1 MSKMIQLI
9 RASAMPS
16 HTMQTAA
23 RGALAVPAGEMIEIL
38 VHLALHNKVFGQT
51 AKMTLAGWDEAACR
65 DVAGSNQTPKEVLD
79 YWLDPA
85 NLRPALLP
93 ALLENTSTSQ
103 AALAQLAESAN
114 PDTIEIFQKS
124 ARASQS
130 PTIKS
135 ALAANP
141 HLQAKHAAAVTA
153 PVIEPAPK
161 PVARSET
168 PARAQPADGTASGS
182 GEDEN
187 DHPVSDETVHAF
199 MNEHAAEISATPEK
213 PFQAVIGLDEGAATM
228 TAQSQPSPASS
239 EPAAVVSAT
248 QPAAAAAAPARAP
261 VHHATKHVAPANQR
275 RESTVQ
281 KINRLDIKGRIQL
294 ALKGNKEERSLLI
307 RDGTKIVALA
317 VLDSPKITDA
327 EVEKFATQKN
337 VLEAVLRT
345 IPLKRQ
351 FAKQYTIIRNLV
363 CNPRTPMDVSLG
375 LMKHLL
381 INDLKNL
388 SSNKEVAET
397 IRKLALRMFKQKS
410 EDSKAKQ

>member
-23 RGALAVPAGEMIEIL
+23 RGALAVPAAEMIEIL
-38 VHLALHNKVFGQT
+38 VHLAQHNKVFGQT

-65 DVAGSNQTPKEVLD
+65 GVAADPQTHKEVLD
-79 YWLDPA
+79 YWLDPS

-93 ALLENTSTSQ
+93 ALLENPSSSQ
-103 AALAQLAESAN
+103 AALAAIAESASS
-114 PDTIEIFQKS
+114 DLLAIFQKS

-141 HLQAKHAAAVTA
+141 HLQAKQAAAFAT
-153 PVIEPAPK
+153 PATQPATK
-161 PVARSET
+161 PVPEVEATKGLQSAESS
-168 PARAQPADGTASGS
+168 ATAAMDHES
-182 GEDEN
+182 
-187 DHPVSDETVHAF
+187 DHPVSDEAVHAF
-199 MNEHAAEISATPEK
+199 MNQHATELAATPEK
-213 PFQAVIGLDEGAATM
+213 PYQPVAGLDEAPDAGI
-228 TAQSQPSPASS
+228 AQG
-239 EPAAVVSAT
+239 EPAPGAGN
-248 QPAAAAAAPARAP
+248 PALTVAAAESSAAAAAPARAP
-261 VHHATKHVAPANQR
+261 AHHAAKPLPANQR

-327 EVEKFATQKN
+327 EVEKFASQKN

-351 FAKQYTIIRNLV
+351 FAKQYTIVRNLV
-363 CNPRTPMDVSLG
+363 ANPRTPMDVALG

-410 EDSKAKQ
+410 EDSKSK

>member
-9 RASAMPS
+9 RASAVPS

-23 RGALAVPAGEMIEIL
+23 RGALAVPAAEMIEIL

-51 AKMTLAGWDEAACR
+51 AKMTLAGWDESACR
-65 DVAGSNQTPKEVLD
+65 GVAADPQTHKEVLD

-93 ALLENTSTSQ
+93 ALLENPAASQ
-103 AALAQLAESAN
+103 AALAHIAETAN
-114 PDTIEIFQKS
+114 LDILVLFEKS

-130 PTIKS
+130 LTIKS
-135 ALAANP
+135 ALASNP
-141 HLQAKHAAAVTA
+141 HQQTKQAAAVIA
-153 PVIEPAPK
+153 PVVETVIRPTVKIESTKSLSTGDDPSA
-161 PVARSET
+161 AL
-168 PARAQPADGTASGS
+168 ADES
-182 GEDEN
+182 

-199 MNEHAAEISATPEK
+199 MNEHATELAATPEK
-213 PFQAVIGLDEGAATM
+213 PYQPVVGLDQVPDGAA
-228 TAQSQPSPASS
+228 AQATPAPVSEKPSAVEAAGGSTG
-239 EPAAVVSAT
+239 AAV
-248 QPAAAAAAPARAP
+248 APARA
-261 VHHATKHVAPANQR
+261 VAHQSVKHVDPANQR

-327 EVEKFATQKN
+327 EVEKFASQKN

-351 FAKQYTIIRNLV
+351 FAKQYTIVRNLV
-363 CNPRTPMDVSLG
+363 ANPRTPMDVALG

-410 EDSKAKQ
+410 EDSKSK